1 MLLDVLHLNLPAAA
15 PTKDE
20 AQALAIFD
28 ALADGHIDRTL
39 FTKFCNAY
47 FNQQTLDDFASSL
60 KPLGPPLAFKQ
71 TTQEARGGMM
81 LRVFT
86 VTFPDR
92 DLKVTTYQMPD
103 GKFEQYL
110 VIP

>member
-1 MLLDVLHLNLPAAA
+1 
-15 PTKDE
+15 
-20 AQALAIFD
+20 
-28 ALADGHIDRTL
+28 
-39 FTKFCNAY
+39 
-47 FNQQTLDDFASSL
+47 
-60 KPLGPPLAFKQ
+60 
-71 TTQEARGGMM
+71 M
-81 LRVFT
+81 LRIFT